1 MTDTRPCRV
10 VLVGMMGSGKTTI
23 GRALAEHT
31 GWGYHDNDELLAAAT
46 GRSAAEIA
54 LSGEAALRSAEAAAL
69 AEALSM
75 PPPTI
80 VAVAAGSVLDR
91 DHRER
96 LRRDALVVWLHAAPE
111 RLASRATGAAH
122 RPWLDDDA
130 AQWFARAAA
139 EREPLYRAV
148 ADLVVETGASGPAA
162 AAERILDW
170 LRGTACARWVPPAR
184 EAQP

>member
-1 MTDTRPCRV
+1 MTDTRPCRL

-23 GRALAEHT
+23 GRALAAHT

-54 LSGEAALRSAEAAAL
+54 LSGEAALRSAEAAAM
-69 AEALSM
+69 EKALSM

-91 DHRER
+91 GHRER
-96 LRRDALVVWLHAAPE
+96 LRDNALVIWLHAEPE
-111 RLASRATGAAH
+111 RLAGRALGAAH
-122 RPWLDDDA
+122 RPWLEDDA

-148 ADLVVETGASGPAA
+148 ADLVVETGESGPAA
-162 AAERILDW
+162 TAERILDW
-170 LRGTACARWVPPAR
+170 LRATVCARWLADAR
-184 EAQP
+184 SKP